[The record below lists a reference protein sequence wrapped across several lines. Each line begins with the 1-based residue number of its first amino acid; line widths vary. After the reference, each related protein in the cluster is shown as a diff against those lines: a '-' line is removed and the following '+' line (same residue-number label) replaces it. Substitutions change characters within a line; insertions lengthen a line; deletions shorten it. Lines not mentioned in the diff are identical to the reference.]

1 VQDGFEL
8 VFTVTD
14 QGGLRVN
21 RANITTPNVVA
32 GKGVIHIIDAVLE
45 PYDDAP
51 PVDTLDNRLTLNSPT
66 PLFTPTTTPQSL
78 PSKSDSALATN
89 AKPPPPSP
97 VVAPVPA
104 PVPPPTPV
112 ALPPP
117 LPPLL
122 PPPVPATPPSP
133 VPPTP
138 PVPPVKEEEEE
149 EEEED
154 VPVDTATTRVAPPPA
169 EAQPEVSRDDRR
181 SGVRDIVSAVLRTIE
196 TWWIDTLTWLGMD

>member
-1 VQDGFEL
+1 MWVQDGFEL

-51 PVDTLDNRLTLNSPT
+51 PVDTLDKRLTLNSPT

-117 LPPLL
+117 LPP
-122 PPPVPATPPSP
+122 PVPATPPSP
-133 VPPTP
+133 VPPTR